1 MCAINAINDISVTK
15 YMIGTFGTYGRKGA
29 KEKSGFPFVMLSR
42 LICVIREGIWNQ
54 TLGMIREIKPISRAK
69 MGYRVMF
76 LDLILASNGMKKR
89 KKASHCLLEKPC

>member
-1 MCAINAINDISVTK
+1 
-15 YMIGTFGTYGRKGA
+15 MIGTFGTYGRKGA